1 MIKEGPNQAHHYCEN
16 YFSIISVLD
25 HKVRLRVLKFQTRFS
40 RNSEMRLIIFCQNVL
55 PLQKQEKSVWRNV
68 KGKENK
74 KKSILLSQLMV
85 TFTLNNLLI
94 SKKSQLTTTQPF

>member
-1 MIKEGPNQAHHYCEN
+1 MEKRERQ
-16 YFSIISVLD
+16 
-25 HKVRLRVLKFQTRFS
+25 R
-40 RNSEMRLIIFCQNVL
+40 
-55 PLQKQEKSVWRNV
+55 KQ
-68 KGKENK
+68 